1 MRDLFQELYNKVLS
15 LFNSSKEEIDPTKN
29 IAVNRLKTVL
39 MQDRAGFSERAIQM
53 LKEELI
59 STVQK
64 YMEIDSENF
73 DLQIDALENGG
84 TVLNLSIP
92 VSRPKTD
99 EEIDFNLKEQELKTQ
114 RKAQEIVK
122 ELENLIKE
130 RTQALI
136 DGKID
141 PSLIEEATKKVK
153 DEEEKPENKKEKEEQ
168 KEQEEKTS
176 KPETEENSSIEP
188 EKEESSLVEP
198 ETEENSSIEPEKED
212 KKPEE
217 KTPEKADKASK

>member
-176 KPETEENSSIEP
+176 KPETEENPSVEH
-188 EKEESSLVEP
+188 EKEESSSIEP
-198 ETEENSSIEPEKED
+198 ETEENPLVEPEKED
-212 KKPEE
+212 EKPEE